1 MNSEQ
6 VIRAYHY
13 EQMKY
18 CV

>member
-6 VIRAYHY
+6 VIPAYHY

-18 CV
+18 RV